1 MAHNAA
7 AGPPLI
13 PGDDGGLRR
22 RYVQEGQREEDHA
35 LWQRDRIA
43 LRSVGIDIGSSTS
56 HLIFSTL
63 EMRRQGAVL
72 SSRFELSRRRI
83 DYRSDIL
90 ITPFTGGVSI
100 DTGRLSAFFERCY
113 REAGLLPADVDT
125 GAVITTGDA
134 ARKDNAEAIVRLFS
148 EQAGH
153 FVCASAGPRLEA
165 RMAAYGSGAVA
176 RSAALGDATL
186 LNVDVGGGT
195 TKLALVRDG
204 AVIETAAIN
213 TGARL
218 VTVDE
223 HGRLTQVED
232 AARTVARHRGFALRT
247 GQRLRPEIAAAL
259 AGALA
264 ESLLQAAAR
273 APLSP
278 LAADLMITGALRC
291 EGPVQALLF
300 SGGVSEYVYEV
311 EARSYGDLGPLLGR
325 RLRELL
331 PVWLPGVPVERP
343 AQGIRATVI
352 GAAQFTAQVSGNTIY
367 VRNPALLPLRN
378 LQVVTL
384 RFDAA
389 EPSAGRIARGVT
401 AALRRHDLAEGERPV
416 ALAVHWPHGP
426 AWRHLD
432 ALSRGL
438 AAALAGS
445 VRRSL
450 PVVVVL
456 DCDVARLVGANLCE
470 ALGGYPDI
478 VCLDGVQLEDLDYID
493 ISREHADAGVVTVV
507 IKSLVFTG

>member
-1 MAHNAA
+1 M
-7 AGPPLI
+7 

-22 RYVQEGQREEDHA
+22 RYVREGQREEDHA
-35 LWQRDRIA
+35 LWRCDRIA
-43 LRSVGIDIGSSTS
+43 LRSVGIDVGSSTS
-56 HLIFSTL
+56 HLVFSTL
-63 EMRRQGAVL
+63 EMRRQAAVL

-83 DYRSDIL
+83 DYRSEIL
-90 ITPFTGGVSI
+90 LTPFAGGTSI

-113 REAGLLPADVDT
+113 REAGLRPADVDT

-176 RSAALGDATL
+176 RSAALGGATL

-195 TKLALVRDG
+195 TKLALVRGG
-204 AVIETAAIN
+204 AVIETAALN

-218 VTVDE
+218 VTVDAR
-223 HGRLTQVED
+223 GRLARVEE
-232 AARTVARHRGFALRT
+232 AARIVARHRGFALRT
-247 GQRLRPEIAAAL
+247 GRRLGPEVAAEL

-264 ESLLQAAAR
+264 ECLLEAAAR

-278 LAADLMITGALRC
+278 LAAELMITGALRH
-291 EGPVQALLF
+291 EGPVAALLF
-300 SGGVSEYVYEV
+300 SGGVSEYLYEA
-311 EARSYGDLGPLLGR
+311 EARSHGDLGPLLGR
-325 RLRELL
+325 RIRERL
-331 PVWLPGVPVERP
+331 PVRLPGVPVERP
-343 AQGIRATVI
+343 AQRIRATVI
-352 GAAQFTAQVSGNTIY
+352 GASQFTAQVSGNTIH
-367 VRNPALLPLRN
+367 VGNPDLLPLRN
-378 LQVVTL
+378 LPVVTL
-384 RFDAA
+384 RCDGAP
-389 EPSAGRIARGVT
+389 PSAGGVARGVA
-401 AALRRHDLAEGERPV
+401 AALRHQDLVEGEGPV

-426 AWRHLD
+426 AWPCLD

-445 VRRSL
+445 RRRGL

-456 DCDVARLVGANLCE
+456 DCDVARLVGANLRE
-470 ALGGYPDI
+470 ALGGYRDL
-478 VCLDGVQLEDLDYID
+478 VCIDGVQLQELDYID
-493 ISREHADAGVVTVV
+493 IGREHAAAGVVGVV